1 MTGRPLPTLR
11 ARCRYRM
18 GMSPPQKKKQTAS
31 WKGQQ
36 SHSCLFRLLGKRA
49 VVAYRVEE
57 LKTKETG

>member
-1 MTGRPLPTLR
+1 MQIQDGD
-11 ARCRYRM
+11 
-18 GMSPPQKKKQTAS
+18 SPNKTAS

-36 SHSCLFRLLGKRA
+36 SHSCFFRLLGKRA